1 MPVIAGVLWGSVG
14 IFVRVL
20 TNAGFDNVL
29 VLSVRM
35 MFATV
40 ILAIGI
46 AIYDRK
52 LFRIKMKDIWIF
64 VAAGILGMMGLNFCY
79 NVAINE
85 LTLSFAT
92 VLLSLGIYICHVFC
106 KDSFS

>member
-1 MPVIAGVLWGSVG
+1 MNKLLILIPVIAGVLWGSVG
-14 IFVRVL
+14 VFVRVL
-20 TNAGFDNVL
+20 TNAGFDNVS

-35 MFATV
+35 MFAAV
-40 ILAIGI
+40 ILAVGI

-52 LFRIKMKDIWIF
+52 LFSIRLKDIWIF

-85 LTLSFAT
+85 LTLSD
-92 VLLSLGIYICHVFC
+92 IP
-106 KDSFS
+106 